1 MEKKSEKKL
10 KELISSVFNIKIK
23 DINYSTNPDTVEKW
37 DSLQQLNLA
46 IAIEDEFKIK
56 LSADDI
62 SDLLSY
68 KLIKEIIMEKL
79 KQ

>member
-1 MEKKSEKKL
+1 MEKKLEKKL
-10 KELISSVFNIKIK
+10 KELVSSVFNIKIK
-23 DINYSTNPDTVEKW
+23 DINDSTNPDTVEKW

-46 IAIEDEFKIK
+46 IAIENEFKIK

-79 KQ
+79 KK

>member
-1 MEKKSEKKL
+1 MEKKLEKKL
-10 KELISSVFNIKIK
+10 KDLVSSVFNIKIK
-23 DINYSTNPDTVEKW
+23 DINDSTNPDTVEKW

-68 KLIKEIIMEKL
+68 KLIKEIITEKL
-79 KQ
+79 KK

>member
-23 DINYSTNPDTVEKW
+23 DINDSTNPDTVEKW
-37 DSLQQLNLA
+37 DSLQQLKLA
-46 IAIEDEFKIK
+46 MAIEDEFKIK

>member
-1 MEKKSEKKL
+1 MEKKLEKKL

-23 DINYSTNPDTVEKW
+23 DINDSTNPDTVEKW

>member
-23 DINYSTNPDTVEKW
+23 DINDSTNPDTVEKW

>member
-1 MEKKSEKKL
+1 MEKKLEKKL

-23 DINYSTNPDTVEKW
+23 DINDCTNPDTVEKW